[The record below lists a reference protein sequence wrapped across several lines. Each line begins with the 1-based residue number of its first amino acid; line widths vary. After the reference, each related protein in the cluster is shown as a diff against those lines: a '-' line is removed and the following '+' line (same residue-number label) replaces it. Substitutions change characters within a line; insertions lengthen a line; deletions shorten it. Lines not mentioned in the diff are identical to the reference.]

1 MFCIGMSNGGR
12 MYRGAP
18 GDKAKVLA
26 QEATKTITSSA
37 IKMKLLEPSTTQGR
51 TKGHVYLNSDYFAA
65 LCGSVSMMNREHL
78 DKRDKADTFIVWRRL
93 GRPSTKL
100 YFLIEF
106 KKGKRVAVK
115 VEDGTMIRLNA
126 REARHRSVLIGGNVK
141 KALNQDGTFDRLRM
155 NHAMKT
161 EWDED
166 KSGWAGFALVPR

>member
-1 MFCIGMSNGGR
+1 
-12 MYRGAP
+12 
-18 GDKAKVLA
+18 
-26 QEATKTITSSA
+26 
-37 IKMKLLEPSTTQGR
+37 
-51 TKGHVYLNSDYFAA
+51 
-65 LCGSVSMMNREHL
+65 MMNREHL
-78 DKRDKADTFIVWRRL
+78 DKRDKADTFIVWRKL

-106 KKGKRVAVK
+106 KKGKRVAVE
-115 VEDGTMIRLNA
+115 VQDGTMIRLNA
-126 REARHRSVLIGGNVK
+126 REARHRSVLLGGNVK